1 MGLLWLLPTSVM
13 RKSCLKKT
21 LALRIQEKNSR
32 VFFVFSPHSTLKVW
46 REGRHQSCQVF
57 IHLPPARAGWCWH
70 ITTGKTS
77 LDNNQRKCIRVSV
90 SLVLPLVFTLVTSHP
105 DSRLVFIDLSDLR
118 SRIFSFYFLSLKK
131 VRKLQ
136 IRFQVFIVIFIFI
149 SEFNKFVG
157 FLWCQLFIGLSR
169 LIPWQFSSRDE
180 FYWFEK
186 RTSFIA
192 PLFLLLRKRTKRK
205 RARSSWR

>member
-1 MGLLWLLPTSVM
+1 MSFLRTQHSRCEGKGAINLVRFSFTCPRPVLAGAGTLQREKLLLTTIKESASESVYHLSSHLSLLLWHL
-13 RKSCLKKT
+13 
-21 LALRIQEKNSR
+21 IQT
-32 VFFVFSPHSTLKVW
+32 F
-46 REGRHQSCQVF
+46 
-57 IHLPPARAGWCWH
+57 
-70 ITTGKTS
+70 
-77 LDNNQRKCIRVSV
+77 
-90 SLVLPLVFTLVTSHP
+90 
-105 DSRLVFIDLSDLR
+105 LVFIDLSDLR

>member
-1 MGLLWLLPTSVM
+1 MSFLRTQGVKGRAPSILSGFHSLAPGRCWLVLAHYNGKNFSWQQSKKVHPSQWLTCPPT
-13 RKSCLKKT
+13 CLY
-21 LALRIQEKNSR
+21 SR
-32 VFFVFSPHSTLKVW
+32 VILSRLSYRIYWPFCLTCGH
-46 REGRHQSCQVF
+46 G
-57 IHLPPARAGWCWH
+57 
-70 ITTGKTS
+70 
-77 LDNNQRKCIRVSV
+77 
-90 SLVLPLVFTLVTSHP
+90 SLV
-105 DSRLVFIDLSDLR
+105 
-118 SRIFSFYFLSLKK
+118 FLSVKK

-186 RTSFIA
+186 RSSFIA
-192 PLFLLLRKRTKRK
+192 PLFLLLRRRTKRK

>member
-1 MGLLWLLPTSVM
+1 MGLLCWLLPTSVM
-13 RKSCLKKT
+13 RKPSWKN
-21 LALRIQEKNSR
+21 IGVKNSE
-32 VFFVFSPHSTLKVW
+32 VESFFCLFSTLKVW

-57 IHLPPARAGWCWH
+57 IHLPPAGACWCWH

-77 LDNNQRKCIRVSV
+77 LDNNQRKCIRVTCLLTCLCTCVFLSRSRLSCIYLFTFLTCGHG
-90 SLVLPLVFTLVTSHP
+90 SLVFMSVT
-105 DSRLVFIDLSDLR
+105 
-118 SRIFSFYFLSLKK
+118 K

-169 LIPWQFSSRDE
+169 LIPWQVSSRDE

-186 RTSFIA
+186 RSSFTA
-192 PLFLLLRKRTKRK
+192 PLFLLLRGRTKRK
-205 RARSSWR
+205 RAKSSWR